1 VSRFA
6 LSLALFGAAVA
17 CSAKSTT
24 SSPPPAP
31 PPAIALAAGA
41 PQPPPPDP
49 REVKLSAAV
58 VTLLEHQHLLGH
70 PIDDTISR
78 AAFTEYLDRLDGAKM
93 FLLQSDRDALG
104 RYSDK
109 IDDELHSGRL
119 DLAHEGQKI
128 WLARVAE
135 VDKFVADLLASP
147 MNHDDEEFIELDPK
161 KLAPAASDDELKD
174 RWRKRLELEVME
186 HVASM
191 EQRLAHTGSGAGS
204 AAGSGSAALDEL
216 PIADIPTTPEAREA
230 KARAEVAKTYAA
242 RFKRFRE
249 PGPLDAAADL
259 VNAVTA
265 ALDPHT
271 DYLPPAEKANFDIAI
286 TGSLE
291 GIGASLRE
299 RDDLIEVSDLVP
311 GGAAW
316 RQGKLAPGDLIL
328 SVQEPGKDPIDIVD
342 MRLDDVVGL
351 IRGPKGTV
359 VRLTVRKPD
368 GHQEAI
374 AITRD
379 VINIE
384 ESYARGAILQRKT
397 GGPLYGYIHLPS
409 FYGGANTPRKA
420 STDVRRLVEALDAK
434 HVAGII
440 LDIRED
446 GGGLLRDAVDLTGE
460 FIDKGPVVQVRDHA
474 GDLEVMKDEHPGV
487 ETAAPMVVM
496 VDQFSA
502 SASEILAG
510 ALQDYRRALIVG
522 TGPTHGKGTVQAV
535 IDLDRDS
542 DRPVLGV
549 LKITIQQFFRV
560 SGASTQLEGVTPDIT
575 LPNPA
580 SYIKSSE
587 RTLDHAIPF
596 MKIAPAPHDEW
607 KVSYDLMKLQRDST
621 ARVSRN
627 THFAKIAATAEILAK
642 WRDDTKIP
650 LQRSAWDAREKKEKD
665 ELAASAPELDKA
677 APTLSVKTLED
688 PVSQQPVRAPGA
700 KPDDRLQRWQ
710 DSLSRDPW
718 VDESVSLLGEMK

>member
-1 VSRFA
+1 V
-6 LSLALFGAAVA
+6 
-17 CSAKSTT
+17 T
-24 SSPPPAP
+24 
-31 PPAIALAAGA
+31 
-41 PQPPPPDP
+41 
-49 REVKLSAAV
+49 
-58 VTLLEHQHLLGH
+58 TLLEHQHLLGH
-70 PIDDTISR
+70 PIDTTISR
-78 AAFTEYLDRLDGAKM
+78 EAYAEYLDRLDGAKM
-93 FLLQSDRDALG
+93 FLLQSDRDTLA
-104 RYSDK
+104 RYADK
-109 IDDELHSGRL
+109 IGDELHTGRL

-135 VDKFVADLLASP
+135 VDKFVSDLLSAP
-147 MNHDDEEFIELDPK
+147 MNHDDEEYVELDPK
-161 KLAPAASDDELKD
+161 KLEAAATDEELKD

-191 EQRLAHTGSGAGS
+191 EQRLARVGSAAGS
-204 AAGSGSAALDEL
+204 AAGSAGPAVLDEI

-230 KARAEVAKTYAA
+230 KARAEVAKNYSA

-259 VNAVTA
+259 VNAVT
-265 ALDPHT
+265 LTMDPHT

-316 RQGKLAPGDLIL
+316 RQGKLAAGDLIL
-328 SVQEPGKDPIDIVD
+328 SVQDPGKDAVDIVD
-342 MRLDDVVGL
+342 MRLDDVVQL

-359 VRLTVRKPD
+359 VRLRVRKPD
-368 GHQEAI
+368 GHEEII

-384 ESYARGAILQRKT
+384 ESYARAAILQRTK

-409 FYGGANTPRKA
+409 FYGGANTPRRA
-420 STDVRRLVEALDAK
+420 SSDIRRLLGELDAK

-440 LDIRED
+440 LDIREN

-474 GDLEVMKDEHPGV
+474 GDLEVLKDDHPGV
-487 ETAAPMVVM
+487 ETAAPLIVM

-535 IDLDRDS
+535 IDLDRDA

-560 SGASTQLEGVTPDIT
+560 SGASTQIDGVTPDIT
-575 LPNPA
+575 LPNPS
-580 SYIKSSE
+580 SYIKSAE

-596 MKIAPAPHDEW
+596 MKIAPAPHDDW
-607 KVSYDLMKLQRDST
+607 KINYDVLKLQRDSA
-621 ARVSRN
+621 ARVARN
-627 THFAKIAATAEILAK
+627 PIFVKISATAELLAK
-642 WRDDTKIP
+642 RRDDTRVP

-665 ELAASAPELDKA
+665 ELAAVAPDLDKA
-677 APTLSVKTLED
+677 PVTLTVKALED
-688 PVSQQPVRAPGA
+688 PLASKPTRPPGSTGRT
-700 KPDDRLQRWQ
+700 DDRLQRWQ
-710 DSLSRDPW
+710 DALARDPW
-718 VDESVSLLGEMK
+718 LDESVSLLGEMK

>member
-1 VSRFA
+1 M
-6 LSLALFGAAVA
+6 
-17 CSAKSTT
+17 T
-24 SSPPPAP
+24 
-31 PPAIALAAGA
+31 
-41 PQPPPPDP
+41 
-49 REVKLSAAV
+49 
-58 VTLLEHQHLLGH
+58 TLLEHQHLLGH
-70 PIDDTISR
+70 PLDGTISR
-78 AAFTEYLDRLDGAKM
+78 EAFAEYLDRLDGAKL
-93 FLLQSDRDALG
+93 FLLQSDRDALA
-104 RYSDK
+104 RYADK
-109 IDDELHSGRL
+109 IGDELHTGRL

-128 WLARVAE
+128 WLARIAE
-135 VDKFVADLLASP
+135 VDKFVSDLLAAP
-147 MNHDDEEFIELDPK
+147 MNHDDEEYVELDPK
-161 KLAPAASDDELKD
+161 KVEAAATDDELKD

-191 EQRLAHTGSGAGS
+191 ELRLAHAGSGAGS
-204 AAGSGSAALDEL
+204 AAGSGSGAGAAVLDEL
-216 PIADIPTTPEAREA
+216 PIADIPATPEGREA
-230 KARAEVAKTYAA
+230 KARAEVAKNYSA

-249 PGPLDAAADL
+249 PGPLDAATDL
-259 VNAVTA
+259 VNAVTLS
-265 ALDPHT
+265 LDPHT

-328 SVQEPGKDPIDIVD
+328 AVQDPGKDPVDIVD
-342 MRLDDVVGL
+342 MRLDDVVQL

-359 VRLTVRKPD
+359 VRLRVRKPD
-368 GHQEAI
+368 NHEEVI
-374 AITRD
+374 SITRD

-384 ESYARGAILQRKT
+384 ESYARGAIIQRTK

-409 FYGGANTPRKA
+409 FYGGANTPRRA
-420 STDVRRLVEALDAK
+420 SSDVRRLLGELDAK

-440 LDIRED
+440 LDIREN

-474 GDLEVMKDEHPGV
+474 GDLEIMKDDHPGV
-487 ETAAPMVVM
+487 ETAAPLIVM

-510 ALQDYRRALIVG
+510 ALQDYHRALIVG

-560 SGASTQLEGVTPDIT
+560 SGASTQIDGVTPDIT
-575 LPNPA
+575 LPNPS
-580 SYIKSSE
+580 SYIKSTE

-596 MKIAPAPHDEW
+596 MKIAPAPHDDW
-607 KVSYDLMKLQRDST
+607 KINYDVLKLQRDSA
-621 ARVSRN
+621 ARVARN
-627 THFAKIAATAEILAK
+627 PVFVKISETAELRAK
-642 WRDDTKIP
+642 LRDDTRIP
-650 LQRSAWDAREKKEKD
+650 LQRSAWDAREKKNKD
-665 ELAASAPELDKA
+665 ELTAVAPDLDKA
-677 APTLSVKTLED
+677 PATMTVKALED
-688 PVSQQPVRAPGA
+688 SLAAPPPRPPGSPA
-700 KPDDRLQRWQ
+700 GRSDDRLQRWQ
-710 DSLSRDPW
+710 DELARDPW
-718 VDESVSLLGEMK
+718 LDESVSLLGEMKN